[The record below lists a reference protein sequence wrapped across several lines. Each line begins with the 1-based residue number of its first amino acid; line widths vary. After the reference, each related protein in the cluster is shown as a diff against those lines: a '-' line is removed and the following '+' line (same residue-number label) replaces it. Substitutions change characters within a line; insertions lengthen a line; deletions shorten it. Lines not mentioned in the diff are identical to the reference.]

1 MKKTSKTSEL
11 LIFLETVLWDS
22 ELSPDEALD
31 LLAHPDLIRKGV
43 TARNL
48 YVKILGGCSW
58 YTLLKLFPAER
69 LKNEIL
75 TDEIVGRLFPP
86 VLRQRYR
93 YARSL
98 L

>member
-11 LIFLETVLWDS
+11 LVFLETVLWDS
-22 ELSPDEALD
+22 ELSPEEALD
-31 LLAHPDLIRKGV
+31 LLAHPVTSKKGV

-48 YVKILGGCSW
+48 YVKILGSCSW
-58 YTLLKLFPAER
+58 YTLLKFFPAER
-69 LKNEIL
+69 LKKEIL
-75 TDEIVGRLFPP
+75 ADEVVNRLFPP

>member
-1 MKKTSKTSEL
+1 MIKLSKTSEL

-22 ELSPDEALD
+22 ELSPEEALD
-31 LLAHPDLIRKGV
+31 LLAHPNQSKNGV

-48 YVKILGGCSW
+48 YVKILGSCNW
-58 YTLLKLFPAER
+58 YTLLKFFPAE
-69 LKNEIL
+69 LFKEDILTNEI
-75 TDEIVGRLFPP
+75 VNRLFPP

>member
-1 MKKTSKTSEL
+1 MKKASTSSEL
-11 LIFLETVLWDS
+11 LIVLETLLWDN
-22 ELSPDEALD
+22 ELSSEEALD
-31 LLAHPDLIRKGV
+31 LLSHPATSKKGM

-48 YVKILGGCSW
+48 YVKILGSCNW
-58 YTLLKLFPAER
+58 YTLIKLFPAER

>member
-1 MKKTSKTSEL
+1 MKQKSKTSEL

-22 ELSPDEALD
+22 ELKPEEALE
-31 LLAHPDLIRKGV
+31 LLAHPGTSKKGV

-48 YVKILGGCSW
+48 YVKILAGCNW
-58 YTLLKLFPAER
+58 YTLLKIFPVEQ
-69 LKNEIL
+69 LKKEIL
-75 TDEIVGRLFPP
+75 ADEVVDRLFPP
-86 VLRQRYR
+86 LLRQRYR

>member
-1 MKKTSKTSEL
+1 MIKTEKTSEL
-11 LIFLETVLWDS
+11 LNCLETVLWDCD
-22 ELSPDEALD
+22 LSPGEALD
-31 LLAHPDLIRKGV
+31 LLAHPDQSKKGV

-69 LKNEIL
+69 LKKEIL
-75 TDEIVGRLFPP
+75 TDEIVDRLFPP
-86 VLRQRYR
+86 VLKQRYR

>member
-1 MKKTSKTSEL
+1 MKKADKIPGL
-11 LIFLETVLWDS
+11 LSCLETVLWDS
-22 ELSPDEALD
+22 ELSPEEALN
-31 LLAHPDLIRKGV
+31 LLTHPDLSRKGM

-48 YVKILGGCSW
+48 YVRILCGCSW

-75 TDEIVGRLFPP
+75 TDEVVDRLFPP

>member
-22 ELSPDEALD
+22 ELKPEEALE
-31 LLAHPDLIRKGV
+31 LLAHPGTSKKGV

-48 YVKILGGCSW
+48 YVKILTGCSW
-58 YTLLKLFPAER
+58 YMLLKFFPVEQ
-69 LKNEIL
+69 LKKEIL
-75 TDEIVGRLFPP
+75 ADEVVDRLFPP
-86 VLRQRYR
+86 LLRQRYR

>member
-11 LIFLETVLWDS
+11 LIFLETALWDS
-22 ELSPDEALD
+22 ELSPEEALD
-31 LLAHPDLIRKGV
+31 LLAHPATSKKGV

-58 YTLLKLFPAER
+58 YSLLKLFPAER
-69 LKNEIL
+69 LKKEIL
-75 TDEIVGRLFPP
+75 TDEVVDRLFPP

>member
-1 MKKTSKTSEL
+1 MKKTSRTSEL

-22 ELSPDEALD
+22 ELSPEEALD
-31 LLAHPDLIRKGV
+31 LLAHPATSKKGV
-43 TARNL
+43 TAGNL
-48 YVKILGGCSW
+48 YVKILGSCSW
-58 YTLLKLFPAER
+58 YTLLKFFPAER
-69 LKNEIL
+69 LKEEIL
-75 TDEIVGRLFPP
+75 TDKVVNRLFPP

>member
-1 MKKTSKTSEL
+1 MKKTPKTSEL
-11 LIFLETVLWDS
+11 LGCLETVLWDCD
-22 ELSPDEALD
+22 LSPTEALD
-31 LLAHPDLIRKGV
+31 LLAHPGQSKKGV

-48 YVKILGGCSW
+48 YVKILGSCSW

-75 TDEIVGRLFPP
+75 TDEVVNRLFPP